1 MKSPLRS
8 TVHISLFTKLI
19 ILAIVSSILP
29 LLFTTGLII
38 WLQKEHF
45 WFGMATMTSITV
57 FSLGAAL
64 MLARHISRPIQALL
78 MGVERI
84 GKGNFTTL
92 VEVHTHDE
100 LQDLANAFNRM
111 CEDMQRYSEVRVD
124 EVVAEKAKI
133 EGIIY
138 SSEDGILLTDPEG
151 HVQLINAK
159 ALSILGLGEES
170 KEAVS
175 GRPIWGF
182 VKDDRLAVA
191 LRESIEGDR
200 PKSARMI
207 DLSQETIR
215 RFYNMSISLVN
226 APEGSETAYWI
237 VLALR
242 NITAEKELEA
252 LKDDFLQSLTHD
264 LRSPM
269 TAIRGYLQV
278 IGEEMAGP
286 ITPEQKK
293 MIVIMEHASTKLLH
307 IISNLLDSAK
317 ISAGKLRLALAEV
330 DLRELAPPT
339 VEILHSEAAKKHI
352 TMTLDM
358 PEELTPLK
366 LDPSLMERV
375 IVNLISN
382 AIKFTPDGGFVTIK
396 FAELKDRM
404 QIQVIDTGPGIPP
417 EFMDR
422 MFKRFEQVRGTRG
435 GTGLGLSNCKNIVE
449 AHHGEISVRSK
460 VGEGTTFTFWIPKN
474 LEQNERGDIF
484 RAQPPTSQQQAA
496 A

>member
-1 MKSPLRS
+1 MKRFSERLFRM
-8 TVHISLFTKLI
+8 TINAKLLLLCGISSL
-19 ILAIVSSILP
+19 LP
-29 LLFTTGLII
+29 VAFMTSLVFRFYE
-38 WLQKEHF
+38 EHF
-45 WFGMATMTSITV
+45 WFSLLGLMAVTTL
-57 FSLGAAL
+57 SLGCAFL
-64 MLARHISRPIQALL
+64 LARHIAKPLGAL
-78 MGVERI
+78 MHGVQRI
-84 GKGNFTTL
+84 GKGDFSTL
-92 VEVHTHDE
+92 VDIHTHDE
-100 LQDLANAFNRM
+100 LQDLAGAFNRM
-111 CEDMQRYSEVRVD
+111 CEDMRRYSEVRVD
-124 EVVAEKAKI
+124 EVVTEKAKI
-133 EGIIY
+133 EGVIY
-138 SSEDGILLTDPEG
+138 SSEDGIILTDPEG
-151 HVQLINAK
+151 QVQLINPK
-159 ALSILGLGEES
+159 ALSILGLEEEN
-170 KEAVS
+170 KEALA

-182 VKDDRLAVA
+182 VKDDRLGVS

-215 RFYNMSISLVN
+215 RFYGLSVTLVN

-237 VLALR
+237 VLSLR

-278 IGEEMAGP
+278 LGEEMAGP

-293 MIVIMEHASTKLLH
+293 MIHIMENASTKLLH

-317 ISAGKLRLALAEV
+317 ISAGKLKLALAEV
-330 DLRELAPPT
+330 DMRQVVPPT
-339 VEILHSEAAKKHI
+339 VEILHTEAAKKHI
-352 TMTLDM
+352 TLTLDM
-358 PEELTPLK
+358 PEEVAAMK
-366 LDPSLMERV
+366 LDPSLIERV

-382 AIKFTPDGGFVTIK
+382 AIKFTPDSGFVTVK
-396 FAELKDRM
+396 FVELKDRI
-404 QIQVIDTGPGIPP
+404 QCQVIDTGPGIPP

-435 GTGLGLSNCKNIVE
+435 GTGLGLANCKNIVE

-460 VGEGTTFTFWIPKN
+460 VGEGSTFTFWIPKG
-474 LEQNERGDIF
+474 LEQNEKGDIF
-484 RAQPPTSQQQAA
+484 RIWPPTQQQAA